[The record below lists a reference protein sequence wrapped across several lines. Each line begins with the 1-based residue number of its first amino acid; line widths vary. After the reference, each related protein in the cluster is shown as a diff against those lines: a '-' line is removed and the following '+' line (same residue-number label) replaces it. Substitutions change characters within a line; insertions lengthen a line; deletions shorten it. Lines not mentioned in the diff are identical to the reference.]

1 MDKNILKDKIVE
13 ILESKKA
20 LDINVID
27 IEKVTIIADKFV
39 ICTGTSKPHIQTLA
53 DELEEKLRDIGV
65 RLLRKEGYENARWVL
80 LDFGSIVVHIFA
92 NDERG
97 YYNLDKL
104 WENEIIR
111 QNKKGE

>member
-39 ICTGTSKPHIQTLA
+39 VCTGTSKPHIQTLA

>member
-13 ILESKKA
+13 ILESKIA

-39 ICTGTSKPHIQTLA
+39 VCTGTSKPHIQTLA